1 MSRVLTVV
9 SDDRSTCLGYLH
21 TRSWSNYVDQ
31 PTPFPPCTRPFSPY
45 MLVRS
50 PHPRPRYGAAA
61 DTLSAVA
68 QTHLRIVGL
77 CVTCSLH
84 DPGPRVGHDR
94 PPPRACAHRCP
105 RPCDDLVATWPR
117 CEMLSAHL
125 RTHGCLVVPCPVLCR
140 VVHAPPRPLT
150 ARQAYIK
157 VPQLHL
163 AGTTPTL
170 WWRGYLHLLTWFV
183 GLGSHCRP
191 DERAAAATA
200 GATTAHPVP
209 AACA

>member
-1 MSRVLTVV
+1 MTVQPVWVTYTRVLGQTTWTNQR
-9 SDDRSTCLGYLH
+9 RSRPALVPSRRTCWCG
-21 TRSWSNYVDQ
+21 R
-31 PTPFPPCTRPFSPY
+31 PT
-45 MLVRS
+45 
-50 PHPRPRYGAAA
+50 RPRYGAAA

-77 CVTCSLH
+77 CVTCSLR
-84 DPGPRVGHDR
+84 DPGPRDCHDH
-94 PPPRACAHRCP
+94 PPPRACARRCP
-105 RPCDDLVATWPR
+105 WPCEDLVATWPC
-117 CEMLSAHL
+117 CETLCAHL

-170 WWRGYLHLLTWFV
+170 
-183 GLGSHCRP
+183 
-191 DERAAAATA
+191 
-200 GATTAHPVP
+200 
-209 AACA
+209 